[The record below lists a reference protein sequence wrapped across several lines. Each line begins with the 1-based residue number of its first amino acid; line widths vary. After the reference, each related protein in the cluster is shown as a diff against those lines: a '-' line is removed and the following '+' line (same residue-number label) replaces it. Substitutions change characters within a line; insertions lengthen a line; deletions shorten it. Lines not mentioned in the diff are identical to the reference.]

1 MGGNRPVLGLVV
13 ALLAFAGVP
22 SAVLGAGASRADA
35 SVCGS
40 LSRGAGAPGVAGTLS
55 SAAFVSAGESWA
67 VGNVGSALHANQTLI
82 ERFNG
87 SGWSVVPSPNQ
98 GTGNNALNGVSMI
111 PHAGWAVGY
120 AIGTGGTN
128 QPLALR
134 WDGTQWSLASP
145 ATFTNDALLTGVDT
159 LADGSAWAVGF
170 QTAADGTRRTLIEHA
185 SGGTWTPVASP
196 NDGTSATDNSLIAI
210 GGTQATGLWAVGW
223 RESPSG
229 LQPLVLRYDTTRP
242 SPTWVS
248 VSGAGGVPAPG
259 VIDTVLTGI
268 DVRSAS
274 DVWAVGYYFDGSTNR
289 PLALHWDG
297 STWSNSPIPGT
308 GLLRKVRAV
317 GPGNVWAAGTYYNAG
332 LQSYQTLV
340 VHFDG
345 TAWTT
350 VVSADAPT
358 ADSEVIGLA
367 ADPAG
372 SMLTAVGRQGPRPL
386 VEQAS
391 CPTGPVSLPARAA
404 APVPPVAAAPGVG
417 PAPKPPPATPPATT
431 PIPVTIT
438 DQAAAA
444 GISGPPDWT
453 FSAAVADFNG
463 DGWPDIFLAA
473 LAPGEPVAQQS
484 KRHVQRGRYGL
495 LLDHYRPARLP
506 GRRCQPG
513 RPAGPVLQRRAR
525 SRHGG
530 EVKCAVHPAARR
542 HVRRP
547 GLPVEC
553 G

>member
-40 LSRGAGAPGVAGTLS
+40 LSRGAGAPRVAGTLS
-55 SAAFVSAGESWA
+55 SAAFVSACESWA
-67 VGNVGSALHANQTLI
+67 VGDVGSALHANQTLI
-82 ERFNG
+82 ERFDG
-87 SGWSVVPSPNQ
+87 SGWSAVPSPNQ
-98 GTGNNALNGVSMI
+98 GTGNNALNDVSMI
-111 PHAGWAVGY
+111 PGTGWAAGY
-120 AIGTGGTN
+120 TVGTGGTY

-145 ATFTNDALLTGVDT
+145 GSFPGDAVLTGVDT

-170 QTAADGTRRTLIEHA
+170 QTAANGTRRTLIEQA

-196 NDGTSATDNSLIAI
+196 NDGDLGADNSLTAI

-223 RESPSG
+223 RESPGG

-242 SPTWVS
+242 SPAWVS
-248 VSGAGGVPAPG
+248 VTGAGGVPAPG
-259 VIDTVLTGI
+259 VIDTVLTGV
-268 DVRSAS
+268 DVQSAS
-274 DVWAVGYYFDGSTNR
+274 DVWAVGYYFDGSADR

-297 STWSNSPIPGT
+297 SSWSNSPIPGA
-308 GLLRKVRAV
+308 GLLRKVRAA
-317 GPGNVWAAGTYYNAG
+317 GPGNVWAAGTYYN
-332 LQSYQTLV
+332 
-340 VHFDG
+340 
-345 TAWTT
+345 
-350 VVSADAPT
+350 
-358 ADSEVIGLA
+358 
-367 ADPAG
+367 
-372 SMLTAVGRQGPRPL
+372 
-386 VEQAS
+386 
-391 CPTGPVSLPARAA
+391 
-404 APVPPVAAAPGVG
+404 
-417 PAPKPPPATPPATT
+417 
-431 PIPVTIT
+431 
-438 DQAAAA
+438 A

-495 LLDHYRPARLP
+495 LLEHYRPARLP

-547 GLPVEC
+547 GLTVERARPGQPRPVRRRPGCER
-553 G
+553 